1 MPAKRK
7 RTVRSGSKG
16 RRGRTDWDRVDRQT
30 DDEIAAAVAGDPDA
44 APLLPATW
52 FREATLLPPLT
63 KKGVFL
69 RLDPDVLA
77 WFKAGGPGYQT
88 RINQALRAFV
98 QAHLGRAGTARA
110 HRKA

>member
-7 RTVRSGSKG
+7 RIVRSSPKG
-16 RRGRTDWDRVDRQT
+16 KRSRTDWGRVDRLT
-30 DDEIAAAVAGDPDA
+30 DDEIARAVAGDPDA
-44 APLLPATW
+44 APILPAAW
-52 FREATLLPPLT
+52 FREATRLPPLT

-88 RINQALRAFV
+88 RINQALRAFM
-98 QAHLGRAGTARA
+98 QAHLGPGRPRAGR
-110 HRKA
+110 RG

>member
-7 RTVRSGSKG
+7 RTVRSSPTGK
-16 RRGRTDWDRVDRQT
+16 RGRTDWARVDRQT

-44 APLLPATW
+44 APLLPAAW

-63 KKGVFL
+63 KQGVFL